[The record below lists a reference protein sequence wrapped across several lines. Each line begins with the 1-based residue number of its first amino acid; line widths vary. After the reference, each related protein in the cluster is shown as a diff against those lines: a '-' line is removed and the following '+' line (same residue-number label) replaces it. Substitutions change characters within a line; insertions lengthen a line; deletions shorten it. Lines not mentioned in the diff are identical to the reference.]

1 MDLIM
6 HVPTFLVAALV
17 GLHFKLLV
25 DLLGLPF
32 SFTALEVALAGLC
45 LPEDKITN
53 YSLLHAYYT

>member
-1 MDLIM
+1 M
-6 HVPTFLVAALV
+6 HVPTLLVAALV

-45 LPEDKITN
+45 VPGENIQFVYN
-53 YSLLHAYYT
+53 N